1 VSLKNLKH
9 IESIRLTDVVPYDDA
24 YRKQIER
31 RNAVEQGTED
41 NALFLLEHTPTFTL
55 GRKAEEANL
64 LQSRA
69 SLKKIGIE
77 VCEVDRGGDVTYHGP
92 GQLVAYPILNLEHWQ
107 KSVSWYLRQLEE
119 VIIQT
124 LAHYGIDGERMDKF
138 TGVWVDGAK
147 VAAVG
152 IGIHQWTTYHGI
164 SINLNPNQEHWQLI
178 VPCGIPD
185 KSVTSLAQL
194 MKEPPTMEAL
204 MDTFEIEFRRRFEN

>member
-1 VSLKNLKH
+1 MSLKNLKH

>member
-1 VSLKNLKH
+1 MH
-9 IESIRLTDVVPYDDA
+9 TAIETVRFSKPIPYREA
-24 YRKQIER
+24 YEKQIER
-31 RNAVEQGTED
+31 RNAVEQGMKE

-55 GRKAEEANL
+55 GRKAHEEHL
-64 LQSRA
+64 LHSRDA
-69 SLKKIGIE
+69 LRKSGIE

-107 KSVSWYLRQLEE
+107 KSVSWYLRKLEE

-124 LAHYGIDGERMDKF
+124 LAHYEIIGERMEKF

-147 VAAVG
+147 AAAVG

-164 SINLNPNQEHWQLI
+164 SINLNPDPDHWRLI

-185 KSVTSLAQL
+185 KPITSLAQL
-194 MKEPPTMEAL
+194 MTEPPTMEAL
-204 MDTFEIEFRRRFEN
+204 MDTFESKFRKQFEIQ